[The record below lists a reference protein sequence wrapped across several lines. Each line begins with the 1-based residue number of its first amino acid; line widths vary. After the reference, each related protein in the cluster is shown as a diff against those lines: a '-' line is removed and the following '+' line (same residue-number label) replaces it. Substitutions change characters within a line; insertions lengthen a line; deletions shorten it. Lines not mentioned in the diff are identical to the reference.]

1 MDAYVYVFIFI
12 YNYLYLFVCIYVS
25 LISSAQCRPTKD
37 LETQDVQT
45 TANAKSVAFLCMHY
59 IYVII
64 YDILTT

>member
-1 MDAYVYVFIFI
+1 MDTYVYVFIFI

-45 TANAKSVAFLCMHY
+45 TANAKSVAFLCIHY
-59 IYVII
+59 MLFVSNNIC
-64 YDILTT
+64 